1 MKIMA
6 IKIFDVSSLF
16 FILVLLSVTTE
27 CSSVD
32 CCCGTTLFLPAG
44 MIERIF
50 SEKSFSI
57 FCPQRCNRWRNVLS
71 VSSIGNF
78 CMSFCMRRM
87 RQGKNNSAN
96 SEYSYSLYD
105 YLGDFKCVEWRWR
118 QKDGEGSNI
127 YDSAGGLYSSKLY
140 IGVILIFGILSYLYW
155 NEVNGKDNNENYEK
169 KRFKHMLKSNP
180 WERYLIILCV
190 WGAKTYWKKYLVNQ
204 LLLHWLS
211 GVSFPSYFIVVFN
224 IIFNCSVWKMLK
236 RIILWIIILGENYM
250 KIL

>member
-1 MKIMA
+1 M
-6 IKIFDVSSLF
+6 FHRYSLF
-16 FILVLLSVTTE
+16 WYCCQWRLSVLLWIV
-27 CSSVD
+27 VAVP
-32 CCCGTTLFLPAG
+32 LFSCLREWLNEFFLKRVSAYFAPRDAIGDG
-44 MIERIF
+44 MCYLFRLLVIF
-50 SEKSFSI
+50 VWVFVWGEWGK
-57 FCPQRCNRWRNVLS
+57 
-71 VSSIGNF
+71 
-78 CMSFCMRRM
+78 
-87 RQGKNNSAN
+87 GKNNSAN